1 MNLFKQSTWA
11 LLALL
16 CLARPAAADLDP
28 ETKTPYKLRVV
39 LHIEDHHSL
48 TPILQ
53 KQLERELDSLLRH
66 SFGPLVKVE
75 VVSWKTGQ
83 NPILKEIERRG
94 LQQALD
100 GWDDPQLPGKTHF
113 LRIRYVADHYEI
125 HSRQHDQMTGLCT
138 GSVRRTEVA
147 DAHGLARTAAG
158 LVVKDFGVVGTV
170 MGLHGTDGVEVV
182 FKGGELGASLKSWIS
197 LDDVFCLV
205 RVVKYRERERGEL
218 VPWVLLK
225 VIEELKDGRYHC
237 RVYNRKPISWHDKD
251 HALLGFRCLRM
262 SAKDEL
268 PLRLRL
274 VDEKTGQP
282 LDAVALQVR
291 RTDFQD
297 TTKPDILVTRA
308 GLAVSKEPYNKV
320 AFVRVM
326 VGNVQKAQIPVLLLD
341 ERPVVCALGPIAD
354 EQAERRAMLTDRRD
368 RWVKNILGGLE
379 AANVR
384 VKHLNEMKDPPE
396 VLLAE
401 ARKKY
406 QALTVELATLGEL
419 YKELRGA
426 DAKLDLSEGETLLAA
441 LRRRGDDL
449 QRYIDGLDQALQEA
463 NSEKTKAL
471 KALYQRALLLEKEA
485 DCQEALNIYD
495 KILAESP
502 KEAKVREDR
511 DRLAKAWQ
519 LRGPEHKEARDFVYE
534 VWPKLDLKGV
544 QDNLE
549 KARRFMQ
556 VCKKAGDKYT
566 PLKLLRSSPA
576 HATEL
581 KRRLEQ
587 VLRLDSEDAR
597 AERKRLENLGRSF
610 EALIQEVVAYVGKE

>member
-1 MNLFKQSTWA
+1 
-11 LLALL
+11 
-16 CLARPAAADLDP
+16 
-28 ETKTPYKLRVV
+28 V
-39 LHIEDHHSL
+39 
-48 TPILQ
+48 
-53 KQLERELDSLLRH
+53 LLR
-66 SFGPLVKVE
+66 
-75 VVSWKTGQ
+75 
-83 NPILKEIERRG
+83 
-94 LQQALD
+94 
-100 GWDDPQLPGKTHF
+100 
-113 LRIRYVADHYEI
+113 
-125 HSRQHDQMTGLCT
+125 
-138 GSVRRTEVA
+138 
-147 DAHGLARTAAG
+147 
-158 LVVKDFGVVGTV
+158 
-170 MGLHGTDGVEVV
+170 
-182 FKGGELGASLKSWIS
+182 
-197 LDDVFCLV
+197 
-205 RVVKYRERERGEL
+205 
-218 VPWVLLK
+218 

-237 RVYNRKPISWHDKD
+237 KLFSRFGLNLEAKQAGV
-251 HALLGFRCLRM
+251 LGYRCLRM
-262 SAKDEL
+262 SASATSL

-274 VDEKTGQP
+274 LDKKTDQP
-282 LDAVALQVR
+282 MDAVVLHVR
-291 RTDFQD
+291 QSDFQD
-297 TTKPDILVTRA
+297 ESKPEVLITRN
-308 GLAVSKEPYNKV
+308 GLAVSKYPYQKA

-341 ERPVVCALGPIAD
+341 EQPVVCTLDPIAD
-354 EQAERRAMLTDRRD
+354 EHADRRAFLIERRGRWERRI
-368 RWVKNILGGLE
+368 VESLGT
-379 AANVR
+379 ARVR
-384 VKHLNEMKDPPE
+384 VKYLNEMKDTAPD

-406 QALTVELATLGEL
+406 QAFTEDLANLRAWH
-419 YKELRGA
+419 KELRNA
-426 DAKLDLSEGETLLAA
+426 DAKLDLSGGETLLAA
-441 LRRRGDDL
+441 LQRRGEDL
-449 QRYIDGLDQALQEA
+449 QRYIDGLDQALKEA

-502 KEAKVREDR
+502 KETKVREDR

-549 KARRFMQ
+549 KARQFLQ

-587 VLRLDSEDAR
+587 VLRIDSEDAR

>member
-1 MNLFKQSTWA
+1 MTLFKQSAWA

-16 CLARPAAADLDP
+16 FLARPAAADLDP

-39 LHIEDHHSL
+39 LQIEEHNSL
-48 TPILQ
+48 NEIVL
-53 KQLERELDSLLRH
+53 KQLERELDGLLRH

-75 VVSWKTGQ
+75 VVRWQLAQ

-100 GWDDPQLPGKTHF
+100 GWDDPQLAGKTHF
-113 LRIRYVADHYEI
+113 LRIRLVGDHYEI
-125 HSRQHDQMTGLCT
+125 HSRQHDHMTGLCT
-138 GSVRRTEVA
+138 GPVRRAEVT
-147 DAHGLARTAAG
+147 DARRLARTAAE
-158 LVVKDFGVVGTV
+158 LVKQDFGVVGTV
-170 MGLHGTDGVEVV
+170 VGPHGTDGVVV
-182 FKGGELGASLKSWIS
+182 AFKGGELGVGLKNWIG
-197 LDDVFCLV
+197 LNDMLCLV
-205 RVVKYRERERGEL
+205 RVVKDGERERGERE
-218 VPWVLLK
+218 PWVLLR

-237 RVYNRKPISWHDKD
+237 KVFSRFGVNPEAKQ
-251 HALLGFRCLRM
+251 AGLLGYRCLRM
-262 SAKDEL
+262 SAKPL
-268 PLRLRL
+268 PLQLRL
-274 VDEKTGQP
+274 VDKKTGQP
-282 LDAVALQVR
+282 MDAVVLHVR
-291 RTDFQD
+291 QSDFQD
-297 TTKPDILVTRA
+297 ESKPEVLITRN
-308 GLAVSKEPYNKV
+308 GLAVSKYPYQKA

-341 ERPVVCALGPIAD
+341 EQPVVCALDPIAD

-368 RWVKNILGGLE
+368 RWVKNILGGLD

-384 VKHLNEMKDPPE
+384 VKHLNEMKDPPD

-406 QALTVELATLGEL
+406 QALTVDLANLGAL

-495 KILAESP
+495 KILEQSP
-502 KEAKVREDR
+502 KETKVREDR

-544 QDNLE
+544 QDNLD

-566 PLKLLRSSPA
+566 PLKLLRVSPA